1 MSDHVGSTLAMESP
15 TLVSTKGW
23 ECEARFRRGL
33 PYLLRGRP
41 RPRARARTQR
51 WCRERS
57 TDDVFGVRR
66 QTISTS
72 EPSYGPGSL
81 VIMAS
86 SIRNAS
92 NSVCSIAVGPTSPSM
107 TVTSSHGAQVWNGCY
122 VNGHPGACAL
132 YLVVQSLE
140 PGAAYT
146 KTVSWDQRSGAAAAR
161 VPVGVYELSAQFSG
175 IALDAPPGSTSPQ
188 RLHPAWL
195 RSRRQR
201 AVGVTPFATASIS
214 TSNFPVRRTTPGA
227 HPSRPGKSCLHA
239 RRAPREPSR
248 RRPSS
253 PDQSGA
259 FR

>member
-1 MSDHVGSTLAMESP
+1 MCSVSDV
-15 TLVSTKGW
+15 
-23 ECEARFRRGL
+23 
-33 PYLLRGRP
+33 
-41 RPRARARTQR
+41 
-51 WCRERS
+51 RE
-57 TDDVFGVRR
+57 
-66 QTISTS
+66 TISTS

-175 IALDAPPGSTSPQ
+175 IAL
-188 RLHPAWL
+188 
-195 RSRRQR
+195 
-201 AVGVTPFATASIS
+201 
-214 TSNFPVRRTTPGA
+214 RRTTRFDIAAKAPSGVVTVTQAESGRSYTLRHGEHLYVQLSGPSNYTWSAPVSSRQVVLARTQGTPGA
-227 HPSRPGKSCLHA
+227 IATATFVARSVGRVQVTAVDNPNCYPQCLAPSRPFVVKVSVIG
-239 RRAPREPSR
+239 
-248 RRPSS
+248 
-253 PDQSGA
+253 
-259 FR
+259 